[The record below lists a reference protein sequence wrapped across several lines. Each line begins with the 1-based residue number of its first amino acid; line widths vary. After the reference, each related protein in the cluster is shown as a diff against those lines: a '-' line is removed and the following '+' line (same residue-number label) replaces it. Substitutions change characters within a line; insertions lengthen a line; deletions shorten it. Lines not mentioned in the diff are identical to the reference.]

1 MKTTTTTARYALKAT
16 TANGFAPIHGT
27 TQYDLPVQGE
37 DGTWTPG
44 AWHRVDAGA
53 VEYRAHGVHVC
64 MPSQLAYW
72 SQLIRRV
79 RPGLRTRVWV
89 VEYRGQVSI
98 GANGFAVRECRL
110 VRPYVKG
117 ETL

>member
-1 MKTTTTTARYALKAT
+1 MKTTARYAIKAT
-16 TANGFAPIHGT
+16 TTTGYAPIHGDT
-27 TQYDLPVQGE
+27 RYDLPTRND

-44 AWHRVDAGA
+44 AWHRVEAGA

-64 MPSQLAYW
+64 MPSQLRYW
-72 SQLIRRV
+72 AELIRRV